1 MSTQPTDAEIARDVR
16 NAADALNHRFGR
28 TTAYSAI
35 CRATE
40 GALDSVDPIT
50 NSATAVVAVDFFR
63 TLLNDILAGT
73 YHHEEL
79 CTEECCACKDS
90 DGQAPEAADGDAAT
104 EAGDP
109 AAEEDITP
117 EDALAGLLVSALLK
131 VLAPDD
137 DSEAST
143 PDDK

>member
-16 NAADALNHRFGR
+16 DLAEALSCSDSRVVLHQEIHRVVCSKFRSVDALTSAATSVAAVRSFRVLLAAILDGSYHEAGLDSEEEVTADDATPADAE
-28 TTAYSAI
+28 TT
-35 CRATE
+35 
-40 GALDSVDPIT
+40 D
-50 NSATAVVAVDFFR
+50 
-63 TLLNDILAGT
+63 
-73 YHHEEL
+73 
-79 CTEECCACKDS
+79 
-90 DGQAPEAADGDAAT
+90 
-104 EAGDP
+104 

-143 PDDK
+143 PDDE

>member
-16 NAADALNHRFGR
+16 GLAEALSCSDSRAVLYQEIHRVVCSMSRSVDILTCAATSVAAVRSFRVLIGAILDGSYHEAGLESEAEEGTADDATPADAE
-28 TTAYSAI
+28 TT
-35 CRATE
+35 
-40 GALDSVDPIT
+40 D
-50 NSATAVVAVDFFR
+50 
-63 TLLNDILAGT
+63 
-73 YHHEEL
+73 
-79 CTEECCACKDS
+79 
-90 DGQAPEAADGDAAT
+90 
-104 EAGDP
+104 

-143 PDDK
+143 PDDE